1 MTAAADLASAAD
13 ALLGAHHAASPLV
26 LPNVWDAATARIVEA
41 AGFPFVATS
50 SHAIA
55 GVLGGRDD
63 DSADPDVVFSFL
75 ARIARSVSVPV
86 TADVERGY
94 RLAPAE
100 LVDRLLEAG
109 IVGCNLEDTD
119 HHGDGVLV
127 DAVVQASFLAEVRA
141 AAHAA
146 GVHLVIN
153 ARVDTVIREVGD
165 QPAQLAEAIRRGR
178 RYLSAGADC
187 IYPIGLADP
196 DAIRELTAALPGPI
210 NILAR
215 AGGASVSELADLGV
229 RRISFG
235 GGLHRLVLDRFRE
248 LVAELAPAAP

>member
-1 MTAAADLASAAD
+1 
-13 ALLGAHHAASPLV
+13 
-26 LPNVWDAATARIVEA
+26 
-41 AGFPFVATS
+41 
-50 SHAIA
+50 
-55 GVLGGRDD
+55 
-63 DSADPDVVFSFL
+63 
-75 ARIARSVSVPV
+75 
-86 TADVERGY
+86 
-94 RLAPAE
+94 
-100 LVDRLLEAG
+100 
-109 IVGCNLEDTD
+109 
-119 HHGDGVLV
+119 
-127 DAVVQASFLAEVRA
+127 
-141 AAHAA
+141 
-146 GVHLVIN
+146 VIN